1 MADTIDRTV
10 LSPFS
15 AGDFGRAQMLVQIQ
29 RFYNQKAT
37 QKSAAIG
44 HEYAAQINSI
54 KLESD
59 RWNAVREDMRE
70 VRSVIS
76 GTVGRAKSIQASLEN
91 MIRAVNKSSQNTE
104 GYTNPQM
111 YAASFD
117 AYLKSLDGMA
127 TRTSDGTN
135 LLGIAKQEVR
145 FPTGIHGSEYTVR
158 SAFLGSDYHIVDSE
172 GKYWDLDRSAKILKR
187 YDAYPDDPT
196 STVGNIATGLRLD
209 SLVGDAITFTVAPDT
224 ATPETYSG
232 TLHREGLTI
241 LDSWAYEGL
250 ATEAGRTKALADLN
264 SAKVAID
271 LEVRRYQLANTTINY
286 YEGIATETISGMRQK
301 TNQLTID
308 QATAI
313 QKEQTALSREYQ
325 VSNNAIVQALS
336 LQNQYA
342 KMLSP
347 LMSNKYARALVDILT

>member
-1 MADTIDRTV
+1 MADTVEKTV

-15 AGDFGRAQMLVQIQ
+15 AADFGQAQMLVQVQ
-29 RFYNQKAT
+29 KFYNQKAT
-37 QKSAAIG
+37 QKTAAIG
-44 HEYAAQINSI
+44 NEYAAQINSI
-54 KLESD
+54 KRESD
-59 RWNAVREDMRE
+59 RWSVVREDLRE
-70 VRSVIS
+70 ARSIVS
-76 GTVGRAKSIQASLEN
+76 DTVGRAKSIQDSLEN
-91 MIRAVNKSSQNTE
+91 MIRAVNKCAQNTE

-117 AYLKSLDGMA
+117 AYLKSLDGIA
-127 TRTSDGTN
+127 ARTSDGTN

-145 FPTGIHGSEYTVR
+145 FPTGINGSEYTVR

-187 YDAYPDDPT
+187 YDTYPDKPT

-209 SLVGDAITFTVAPDT
+209 SLDGDAITFTVAPDT

-232 TLHREGLTI
+232 TLYRKGLPI

-250 ATEAGRTKALADLN
+250 ATEAGRAKALADLN

-271 LEVRRYQLANTTINY
+271 LEVRRYQLANTSITY
-286 YEGIATETISGMRQK
+286 YEGIATETISGMRET
-301 TNQLTID
+301 TNQLTIE

-313 QKEQTALSREYQ
+313 QKEQTALSQEYQ
-325 VSNNAIVQALS
+325 VSTNAIVQALA

-347 LMSNKYARALVDILT
+347 LMSNKYAKSLIDILT

>member
-1 MADTIDRTV
+1 MADTVDKTV

-15 AGDFGRAQMLVQIQ
+15 AADFGQAQMLVQIQ
-29 RFYNQKAT
+29 KFYNQKAT
-37 QKSAAIG
+37 QKTAAIG
-44 HEYAAQINSI
+44 HEYTAQINSI
-54 KLESD
+54 KRESD
-59 RWNAVREDMRE
+59 RWDAAREDMRE
-70 VRSVIS
+70 TRSVIS
-76 GTVGRAKSIQASLEN
+76 GTVGRAKAIQTSLEN
-91 MIRAVNKSSQNTE
+91 MIRAVNKCGQNTE

-117 AYLKSLDGMA
+117 AFLKSLDGVA
-127 TRTSDGTN
+127 SRTSDGTN

-145 FPTGIHGSEYTVR
+145 FPTGINGSEYTVK

-187 YDAYPDDPT
+187 YDTYPDEPT
-196 STVGNIATGLRLD
+196 SKVGNIATGLRLD

-232 TLHREGLTI
+232 TLHRSGLKL
-241 LDSWAYEGL
+241 LDSWAYDGL
-250 ATEAGRTKALADLN
+250 ATEAGRAKALADLN

-271 LEVRRYQLANTTINY
+271 LEVRRYQLANTTITY
-286 YEGIATETISGMRQK
+286 YEEIATETISGIRDK
-301 TNQLTID
+301 TNQLTIE

-313 QKEQTALSREYQ
+313 QNEQTALSQEYQ
-325 VSNNAIVQALS
+325 VSTNAIVQALA

-347 LMSNKYARALVDILT
+347 LMSNKYAKSLIDILT